1 MAETELGAGLVL
13 DMGHCGETTLA
24 ALTPRAL
31 LFLDLVG
38 NSLLTTRG
46 HHPSGVPD
54 GVAYSSLSIS
64 PVGRRRFCVHLER
77 KVLGLGGWIGKNF
90 SHVTLLFTTHSF
102 YSLKYPK
109 FVYGSITDINFSP

>member
-1 MAETELGAGLVL
+1 MLVLYWMNLHLYTCVQIILSGVHVAEIELGAGLVL

-38 NSLLTTRG
+38 NSLLSTRA

-64 PVGRRRFCVHLER
+64 PVGRGRFLAWVA
-77 KVLGLGGWIGKNF
+77 G
-90 SHVTLLFTTHSF
+90 
-102 YSLKYPK
+102 
-109 FVYGSITDINFSP
+109 